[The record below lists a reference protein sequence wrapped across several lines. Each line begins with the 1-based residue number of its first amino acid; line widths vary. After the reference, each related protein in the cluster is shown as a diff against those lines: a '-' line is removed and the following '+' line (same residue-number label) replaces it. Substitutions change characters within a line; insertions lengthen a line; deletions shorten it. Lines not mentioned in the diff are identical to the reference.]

1 VFIGLLAVFTY
12 LICGEWWEWEYPG
25 VDGAGAAKAIVGE
38 VVGAFVGGGGC
49 KADFFV
55 AAGGLEFVV
64 AAHLGDLRLTDGIV
78 FLMFLRW
85 MDEIEKE
92 ELVYK
97 EVCSSYLPLLLTWY
111 ILLGLVSGGCVSGS
125 IASEE
130 VEFV

>member
-1 VFIGLLAVFTY
+1 MFIGLLAVLAYFV
-12 LICGEWWEWEYPG
+12 CGEWWEGEYPG
-25 VDGAGAAKAIVGE
+25 VDGAGAAVAGVGE

-64 AAHLGDLRLTDGIV
+64 AAHLGELRLIDGIV

-92 ELVYK
+92 EFMY
-97 EVCSSYLPLLLTWY
+97 EEIRSSYLSSIRIWY
-111 ILLGLVSGGCVSGS
+111 ILMEFVSGGCVSGT
-125 IASEE
+125 IASE
-130 VEFV
+130 

>member
-1 VFIGLLAVFTY
+1 
-12 LICGEWWEWEYPG
+12 
-25 VDGAGAAKAIVGE
+25 
-38 VVGAFVGGGGC
+38 
-49 KADFFV
+49 
-55 AAGGLEFVV
+55 VV
-64 AAHLGDLRLTDGIV
+64 AAHLEDLRLTDGIV